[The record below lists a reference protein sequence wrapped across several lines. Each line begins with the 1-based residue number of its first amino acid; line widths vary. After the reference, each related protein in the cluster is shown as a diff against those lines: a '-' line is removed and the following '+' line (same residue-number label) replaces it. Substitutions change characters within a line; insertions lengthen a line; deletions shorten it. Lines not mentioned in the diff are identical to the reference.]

1 MDDSKVIAAY
11 ARALLDSCDDI
22 DTELPGAPYSMSAA
36 QLQIATALVCIRRQ
50 AVMIMH
56 LAGSDL

>member
-1 MDDSKVIAAY
+1 MDDSKAIAAY

-22 DTELPGAPYSMSAA
+22 ESTLPVSSYSMSAT
-36 QLQIATALVCIRRQ
+36 QLRIATALVCIRRQ

-56 LAGSDL
+56 LAGSEL